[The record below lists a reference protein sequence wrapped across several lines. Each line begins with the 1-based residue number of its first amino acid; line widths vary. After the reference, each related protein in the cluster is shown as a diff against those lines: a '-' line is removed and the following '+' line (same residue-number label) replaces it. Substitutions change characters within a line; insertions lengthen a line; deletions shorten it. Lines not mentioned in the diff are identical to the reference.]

1 MPIGGA
7 HFGFRS
13 MRRIMDRS
21 ITKSKN
27 VLIVY
32 DPNSIR
38 AGMYTEGSNPNPSDI
53 ASTISSRETALTFI
67 PATVTTYSSF
77 LAIPDVTVENYA
89 HIWDVGYDTY
99 MTEAVET
106 KYASYLATGGAMF
119 LLGENGYY
127 VLRDGDITN
136 FITNMGGGWVT
147 ADAQTTGIIGATVA
161 SEFLLANQTSS
172 VTFNNVGRFGSIGNG
187 TIMASSGNGT
197 HAAVWKT
204 GALSNKPT
212 AAIASVLDINFLV
225 GADTQGPFIDNL
237 SIVLNK
243 V

>member
-1 MPIGGA
+1 
-7 HFGFRS
+7 
-13 MRRIMDRS
+13 MDRS

-38 AGMYTEGSNPNPSDI
+38 PNMYTEDVNPSSI

-106 KYASYLATGGAMF
+106 KYANYLATGGAMF
-119 LLGENGYY
+119 LLGENGSF
-127 VLRDGDITN
+127 VQRDGDITN
-136 FITNMGGGWVT
+136 FITNMGGGSVT
-147 ADAQTTGIIGATVA
+147 ADAQTTGIISATVA

-204 GALSNKPT
+204 GSLSNKPT

-225 GADTQGPFIDNL
+225 GLDTQNPFIDNL
-237 SIVLNK
+237 SIVLNQK
-243 V
+243 

>member
-7 HFGFRS
+7 HIGFWS
-13 MRRIMDRS
+13 NRRIMDRS

-38 AGMYTEGSNPNPSDI
+38 PDMYTNDVNPSSI

-119 LLGENGYY
+119 LLGENGSF
-127 VLRDGDITN
+127 VQRDGDITN
-136 FITNMGGGWVT
+136 FITNMGGGTVT
-147 ADAQTTGIIGATVA
+147 ADPQTTGIIGATVA

-172 VTFNNVGRFGSIGNG
+172 VTFNNVGRFGSIGNA
-187 TIMASSGNGT
+187 TVMASSSNGT

-204 GALSNKPT
+204 GSLTNKPT

-225 GADTQGPFIDNL
+225 GGDTQGPFIDNL
-237 SIVLNK
+237 SIVLNQK
-243 V
+243 

>member
-7 HFGFRS
+7 HIGFWS
-13 MRRIMDRS
+13 NRRIMDRS

-38 AGMYTEGSNPNPSDI
+38 PDMYTTDVNPSSI

-106 KYASYLATGGAMF
+106 KYANYLATGGAMF
-119 LLGENGYY
+119 LLGENGSF
-127 VLRDGDITN
+127 VQRDGDITN
-136 FITNMGGGWVT
+136 FITNMGGGSVT
-147 ADAQTTGIIGATVA
+147 ADAQTTGISSATVA

-187 TIMASSGNGT
+187 TIMASSSNGT

-204 GALSNKPT
+204 GSLTNQPNAAL
-212 AAIASVLDINFLV
+212 ASVLDINFLV
-225 GADTQGPFIDNL
+225 GGDTQGPFIDNL
-237 SIVLNK
+237 SIVLNQK
-243 V
+243 

>member
-7 HFGFRS
+7 HIGFWS
-13 MRRIMDRS
+13 NRRIMDRS

-38 AGMYTEGSNPNPSDI
+38 PTMYTDGNNPNPSAI
-53 ASTISSRETALTFI
+53 AATIETRENSLGFL
-67 PATVTTYSSF
+67 PAIVTTYSSF

-119 LLGENGYY
+119 LLGENGSF
-127 VLRDGDITN
+127 VQRDGDITN
-136 FITNMGGGWVT
+136 FITNMGGGSVT
-147 ADAQTTGIIGATVA
+147 ADAQTTGVITATVA

-225 GADTQGPFIDNL
+225 GLDTQGPFIDNL

>member
-7 HFGFRS
+7 HIGFWS
-13 MRRIMDRS
+13 NRRVMDRS

-38 AGMYTEGSNPNPSDI
+38 PDMYTTDVNPSSI

-106 KYASYLATGGAMF
+106 KYANYLATGGAMF
-119 LLGENGYY
+119 LLGENGSF
-127 VLRDGDITN
+127 VQRDGDITN
-136 FITNMGGGWVT
+136 FITNMGGGSVT

-204 GALSNKPT
+204 GSLTNQPNAAL
-212 AAIASVLDINFLV
+212 ASVLDINFLV
-225 GADTQGPFIDNL
+225 GGDTQGPFIDNL
-237 SIVLNK
+237 SIVLNQK
-243 V
+243 

>member
-1 MPIGGA
+1 
-7 HFGFRS
+7 
-13 MRRIMDRS
+13 
-21 ITKSKN
+21 
-27 VLIVY
+27 
-32 DPNSIR
+32 
-38 AGMYTEGSNPNPSDI
+38 
-53 ASTISSRETALTFI
+53 
-67 PATVTTYSSF
+67 
-77 LAIPDVTVENYA
+77 
-89 HIWDVGYDTY
+89 

-106 KYASYLATGGAMF
+106 KYASYLATGGAIF

-136 FITNMGGGWVT
+136 FITNMGGGSVT
-147 ADAQTTGIIGATVA
+147 ADTQTTGIINATVA

-204 GALSNKPT
+204 GSLSNKPT

-225 GADTQGPFIDNL
+225 GLDTQGPFIDNL

>member
-7 HFGFRS
+7 HIGFWS
-13 MRRIMDRS
+13 NRRIMDRS

-38 AGMYTEGSNPNPSDI
+38 PDMYTNDVNPSSI

-106 KYASYLATGGAMF
+106 KYANYLATGGAMF
-119 LLGENGYY
+119 LLGENGSF
-127 VLRDGDITN
+127 VQRDGDITN
-136 FITNMGGGWVT
+136 FITNMGGGSVT
-147 ADAQTTGIIGATVA
+147 ADAQTTGVITATVA

-187 TIMASSGNGT
+187 TIMASSTNGT

-204 GALSNKPT
+204 GSLSNKPT

-225 GADTQGPFIDNL
+225 GGDTQGPFIDNL
-237 SIVLNK
+237 SIVLNQK
-243 V
+243 

>member
-7 HFGFRS
+7 HIGFWS
-13 MRRIMDRS
+13 NRRVMDRS

-38 AGMYTEGSNPNPSDI
+38 PNMYTEDVNPSSI

-106 KYASYLATGGAMF
+106 KYANYLATGGAMF
-119 LLGENGYY
+119 LLGENGSF
-127 VLRDGDITN
+127 VQRDGDITN
-136 FITNMGGGWVT
+136 FITNMGGGSVT
-147 ADAQTTGIIGATVA
+147 ADAQTTGIISATVA

-172 VTFNNVGRFGSIGNG
+172 VTFNNVGKFGSIGNG
-187 TIMASSGNGT
+187 TIMASSGNDT

-204 GALSNKPT
+204 GSLSNKPT

-225 GADTQGPFIDNL
+225 GGDTQGPFIDNL
-237 SIVLNK
+237 SIVLNQK
-243 V
+243 

>member
-7 HFGFRS
+7 HIGFWS
-13 MRRIMDRS
+13 NRRIMDRS

-38 AGMYTEGSNPNPSDI
+38 PDMYTNDVNPSSI

-106 KYASYLATGGAMF
+106 KYANYLATGGAMF
-119 LLGENGYY
+119 LLGENGSF
-127 VLRDGDITN
+127 VQRDGDITN
-136 FITNMGGGWVT
+136 FITNMGGGSVT

-172 VTFNNVGRFGSIGNG
+172 VT
-187 TIMASSGNGT
+187 SSGNGT

-204 GALSNKPT
+204 GSLSNKPT

-225 GADTQGPFIDNL
+225 GLDTQNPFIDNL
-237 SIVLNK
+237 SIVLNQK
-243 V
+243 